1 MRRDFPTPAPAVM
14 RKCRAHPRH
23 PEITCVRTI
32 AAPLRAVRAIAIV
45 SGLLAP
51 ALLFCAGCAQALEG
65 PRVVATQKARV
76 ELTVVA
82 SGLEHPWG
90 IAFLPDG
97 RALVT
102 ERPGRLRIV
111 DRNGK
116 VGEPLAGVPV
126 VDAVGQGG
134 LLDVALDPE
143 FAGNQRVYLSFAEQ
157 RGGGMNG
164 TSVARAK
171 LGPRGLEDVT
181 VIFRQQPAMTG
192 GHHFGS
198 RLVFGRDG
206 NLFVTLGD
214 RNIGRERVQSLDNH
228 IGKVVRI
235 DRNGN
240 APADNPYRKHAGA
253 LPEIWSVGH
262 RNVQGAALDPATGE
276 LWTDEHGP
284 KGGDEL
290 NRTVGGRNY
299 GWPLVTYGTEYSGL
313 PISDKT
319 AAPGLESPVHHWVP
333 SIATSGLAFY
343 TGSAIPAWQGNVFVG
358 GLKSLELSRLEMRD
372 GRVVSEERL
381 FREALGKRIRTV
393 VNGPDGALYLLT
405 DDSDGQL
412 IRVTAAK

>member
-1 MRRDFPTPAPAVM
+1 VRPVSASRRAP
-14 RKCRAHPRH
+14 RAP
-23 PEITCVRTI
+23 
-32 AAPLRAVRAIAIV
+32 
-45 SGLLAP
+45 SGLLVLFALTSLPGAGVTP
-51 ALLFCAGCAQALEG
+51 ALASAKAVE
-65 PRVVATQKARV
+65 TQRARV
-76 ELTVVA
+76 QLEVVA

-111 DRNGK
+111 ARDGTLS
-116 VGEPLAGVPV
+116 EPLAGVPA

-134 LLDVALDPE
+134 LLDVALDPDFE
-143 FAGNQRVYLSFAEQ
+143 RNQLIYLSYAEP
-157 RGGGMNG
+157 RGAGTNG

-171 LGPRGLEDVT
+171 LGTAGLAEVT
-181 VIFRQQPAMTG
+181 VIFRQQPAMASR
-192 GHHFGS
+192 HHFGS

-214 RNIGRERVQSLDNH
+214 RNSGRDKVQSLDNH

-235 DRNGN
+235 DRDGK
-240 APADNPYRKHAGA
+240 APADNPYLKQAGA
-253 LPEIWSVGH
+253 LPELWSIGH
-262 RNVQGAALDPATGE
+262 RNIQGAALDPTSGD
-276 LWTDEHGP
+276 LWTNEHGP

-290 NRTVGGRNY
+290 NHTLGGRNY
-299 GWPLVTYGTEYSGL
+299 GWPLVTYGTEYSGK

-319 AAPGLESPVHHWVP
+319 EAPGLESPVHYWVP

-343 TGSAIPAWQGNVFVG
+343 TGAAIPAWQGNVFVG
-358 GLKSLELSRLEMRD
+358 GLKSGELSRLELRD
-372 GRVVSEERL
+372 GRVVNEERL
-381 FREALGKRIRTV
+381 FKDALDKRIRAV

-405 DDSDGQL
+405 DEDDGQL

>member
-1 MRRDFPTPAPAVM
+1 MSRPVLSPTRAQPAAAAVIFTLGAIALLGFAPAA
-14 RKCRAHPRH
+14 C
-23 PEITCVRTI
+23 
-32 AAPLRAVRAIAIV
+32 AID
-45 SGLLAP
+45 
-51 ALLFCAGCAQALEG
+51 G
-65 PRVVATQKARV
+65 PKVVATQKAQV
-76 ELTVVA
+76 QLTVVT

-111 DRNGK
+111 ERDGK
-116 VGEPLAGVPV
+116 TGEPLAGVPT

-134 LLDVALDPE
+134 LLDVTLDPE
-143 FAGNQRVYLSFAEQ
+143 FARNQRIYLSYAEP
-157 RGGGMNG
+157 RGDGKNG

-181 VIFRQQPAMTG
+181 VIFRQQPAMASR
-192 GHHFGS
+192 HHFGS

-214 RNIGRERVQSLDNH
+214 RNSGRDQVQLLDNH

-235 DRNGN
+235 DHDGK
-240 APADNPYRKHAGA
+240 APADNPFSKQAGA
-253 LPEIWSVGH
+253 MPEIWSFGH
-262 RNVQGAALDPATGE
+262 RNIQGAALDPATGD
-276 LWTDEHGP
+276 LWTNEHGP

-290 NRTVGGRNY
+290 NRTLGGRNY
-299 GWPLVTYGTEYSGL
+299 GWPLITYGMEYSGK
-313 PISDKT
+313 PVSDRT
-319 AAPGLESPVHHWVP
+319 EGPGLESPVHYWVP

-343 TGSAIPAWQGNVFVG
+343 TGSAIPEWQGNVFVG
-358 GLKSLELSRLEMRD
+358 GMKVGELARLELRD
-372 GRVVSEERL
+372 GKVVNEERL
-381 FREALGKRIRTV
+381 FLEALEKRIRAV

-405 DDSDGQL
+405 DEDDGQL

>member
-1 MRRDFPTPAPAVM
+1 MRSVLAS
-14 RKCRAHPRH
+14 
-23 PEITCVRTI
+23 
-32 AAPLRAVRAIAIV
+32 LRAVRANSINTAT
-45 SGLLAP
+45 LLP
-51 ALLFCAGCAQALEG
+51 ALLLCASCAQALDG
-65 PRVVATQKARV
+65 PKVVATQKARV
-76 ELTVVA
+76 ELTVVT

-90 IAFLPDG
+90 LAFLPDG

-111 DRNGK
+111 DRGGK
-116 VGEPLAGVPV
+116 VGEPLGGVPT

-143 FAGNQRVYLSFAEQ
+143 FARNQRIYLSFAEK
-157 RGGGMNG
+157 RGDGING
-164 TSVARAK
+164 TSVARAR
-171 LGPRGLEDVT
+171 LGPNGLGEVT
-181 VIFRQQPAMTG
+181 VIFRQQPAMKG

-235 DRNGN
+235 DRDGK
-240 APADNPYRKHAGA
+240 APADNPYLKQAGA
-253 LPEIWSVGH
+253 LPEIWSIGH
-262 RNVQGAALDPATGE
+262 RNIQGAALDPATGE
-276 LWTDEHGP
+276 LWTNEHGP

-290 NRTVGGRNY
+290 NRTLGGRNY

-319 AAPGLESPVHHWVP
+319 EAPGLESPVHHWVP

-358 GLKSLELSRLEMRD
+358 GLKARELARLELRE

-381 FREALGKRIRTV
+381 FGEALGRRIRTV

-405 DDSDGQL
+405 DESDGQL
-412 IRVTAAK
+412 VRVTAAQ

>member
-1 MRRDFPTPAPAVM
+1 MRSV
-14 RKCRAHPRH
+14 
-23 PEITCVRTI
+23 I
-32 AAPLRAVRAIAIV
+32 ASLRAVRANSITPA
-45 SGLLAP
+45 LLAP
-51 ALLFCAGCAQALEG
+51 ALLLCAGYAQAFDG

-76 ELTVVA
+76 ELTVVT

-90 IAFLPDG
+90 IAFLPDD

-111 DRNGK
+111 DRSGK
-116 VGEPLAGVPV
+116 VSEPLAGVPI

-143 FAGNQRVYLSFAEQ
+143 FVRNQRLYLSFAES
-157 RGGGMNG
+157 RGDGMNG

-171 LGPRGLEDVT
+171 LGLKGLEDVT
-181 VIFRQQPAMTG
+181 VIFRQQPAMKG

-198 RLVFGRDG
+198 RLVFARDG

-214 RNIGRERVQSLDNH
+214 RNSGRDKVQLLDNH

-235 DRNGN
+235 DRDGK
-240 APADNPYRKHAGA
+240 APADNPYLKQAGA
-253 LPEIWSVGH
+253 LPELWSVGH
-262 RNVQGAALDPATGE
+262 RNIQGAALDPATGE
-276 LWTDEHGP
+276 LWTNEHGP

-290 NRTVGGRNY
+290 NRTLGGRNY
-299 GWPLVTYGTEYSGL
+299 GWPLVTYGMEYSGK
-313 PISDKT
+313 PISDRT
-319 AAPGLESPVHHWVP
+319 EAPGLESPVHHWVP

-343 TGSAIPAWQGNVFVG
+343 TGTAIPAWKSNVFVG
-358 GLKSLELSRLEMRD
+358 GLKSGELSRLEMRD

-381 FREALGKRIRTV
+381 FGEALKKRIRTV

-405 DDSDGQL
+405 DDSAGQL